1 MNDFGY
7 IEMYS
12 AHINLC
18 IDDFIKVH
26 KIFPDIKRRVKEDK
40 KWKRRE
46 YYIDLINKYNTAKW
60 FLFEGGLDDAI
71 ERFSLPLDAD
81 YLRRYTM
88 ENVKDI
94 EKGVNMP
101 LLTCKV
107 CKYRWYPF
115 VRKPKKCPNCQ
126 SRKWQSGLVKKVK

>member
-26 KIFPDIKRRVKEDK
+26 KIFPDIKRRIKEDK
-40 KWKRRE
+40 KWKRRG
-46 YYIDLINKYNTAKW
+46 YYMDLINKYNTAKW

-81 YLRRYTM
+81 YLRRYAM

-94 EKGVNMP
+94 EM
-101 LLTCKV
+101 
-107 CKYRWYPF
+107 
-115 VRKPKKCPNCQ
+115 RK
-126 SRKWQSGLVKKVK
+126 